1 MNFQDAEKI
10 YRGLKQQ
17 NVAGKLSDAEFEAQV
32 GELWCQDAQ
41 GTWWQI
47 GVETGDWYM
56 YDGQNWTKATPPS
69 TPSAPAA
76 PQTPSANS
84 VPSAPPT
91 PPAPSTPAIPPPV
104 PAASAA
110 PVTPP
115 PAPIAP
121 SAPSPAPAPVTPPRA
136 PAVSATP
143 LPPVASSAAVESG
156 TAQQDTRDSVLPPQW
171 ERVAPAGSGKRLP
184 TPVLV
189 GIAAV
194 VAVVAFALVI
204 GGCFFITGLLGSG
217 ATARATT
224 TPTRSLALLQSP
236 VPPTPTEVPTDTP
249 LPSSTIEVT
258 PTHTATRPAVR
269 RPTPTPV
276 GPTATATLNVP
287 PGVYVTNVETVPA
300 KVNIGDTIGFKVS
313 FLNTTGSVQTYNWY
327 VKWYECPEQC
337 QDFKHSQGETL
348 EMNSNLAPGSSTLS
362 TSQNITIRPGIRCDL
377 IAIANYIDPVNQLP
391 TPFQSTKSDGHF
403 SFTACH

>member
-1 MNFQDAEKI
+1 M
-10 YRGLKQQ
+10 
-17 NVAGKLSDAEFEAQV
+17 
-32 GELWCQDAQ
+32 
-41 GTWWQI
+41 
-47 GVETGDWYM
+47 
-56 YDGQNWTKATPPS
+56 
-69 TPSAPAA
+69 
-76 PQTPSANS
+76 
-84 VPSAPPT
+84 
-91 PPAPSTPAIPPPV
+91 
-104 PAASAA
+104 
-110 PVTPP
+110 
-115 PAPIAP
+115 
-121 SAPSPAPAPVTPPRA
+121 
-136 PAVSATP
+136 
-143 LPPVASSAAVESG
+143 ESG
-156 TAQQDTRDSVLPPQW
+156 AAQQDTRDSVLPPQW